1 MQSWGGGG
9 EDHEKRNSDKQEGSD
24 AMNTFSDEKRIR
36 DDAYRKAYRDW
47 LAKLPRKERR
57 RLERQGLL
65 EPAVDPLHI
74 GKGED
79 ISAMPIADITTLPHV
94 GMSGDEGDAV
104 ARGGEVTNAPA
115 PDDGAEAVWDA
126 LRRVLGELLSE
137 DNARLSLECLALVSG
152 VGFQGSSMTEI
163 ARRHGVTRA
172 AVSKRCVALS
182 RELRLT
188 RSRAMRSLT
197 ARASYRTAQNNRYE
211 RHERFDDRRGI
222 RPRD

>member
-1 MQSWGGGG
+1 
-9 EDHEKRNSDKQEGSD
+9 
-24 AMNTFSDEKRIR
+24 MNTFSEDKRMR

-47 LAKLPRKERR
+47 VAKLPRKERR

-65 EPAVDPLHI
+65 EPAVDALHI

-79 ISAMPIADITTLPHV
+79 ISAMPIADATTLPHV
-94 GMSGDEGDAV
+94 ETFDGGDAV
-104 ARGGEVTNAPA
+104 AGGGEVATAT
-115 PDDGAEAVWDA
+115 DDGTEVVWDA

-211 RHERFDDRRGI
+211 RHEHFDDRRGS
-222 RPRD
+222 RPRN

>member
-1 MQSWGGGG
+1 M
-9 EDHEKRNSDKQEGSD
+9 K
-24 AMNTFSDEKRIR
+24 TFDDDKRIR

-47 LAKLPRKERR
+47 VAKLPRKERR

-79 ISAMPIADITTLPHV
+79 ISAMPIADATTLPHV
-94 GMSGDEGDAV
+94 GTFDDGDAV
-104 ARGGEVTNAPA
+104 AGGEVANAA
-115 PDDGAEAVWDA
+115 ATDDGAEAVWDA